1 MSLLSLVPLF
11 LFQSFSPFTVLRQQV
26 FAFQGSSPST
36 VPGPSSSDGV
46 QGNGNVGNS
55 AFHSN
60 GYYVP
65 QGAGAGGKLGV
76 NGVSAGASRYP
87 AQPGGK
93 VIGIGGL
100 NGVGNGYR

>member
-1 MSLLSLVPLF
+1 M
-11 LFQSFSPFTVLRQQV
+11 
-26 FAFQGSSPST
+26 
-36 VPGPSSSDGV
+36 PGPSSADGV
-46 QGNGNVGNS
+46 QGNGSVVGNG

-65 QGAGAGGKLGV
+65 QGGGGGAGGKLGV